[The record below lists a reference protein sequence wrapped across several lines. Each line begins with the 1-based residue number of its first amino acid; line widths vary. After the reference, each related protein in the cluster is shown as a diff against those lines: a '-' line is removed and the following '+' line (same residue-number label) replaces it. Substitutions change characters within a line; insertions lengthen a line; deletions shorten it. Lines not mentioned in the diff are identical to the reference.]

1 MKKYTTLL
9 FDADN
14 TLLDFDACEK
24 EALKKTFEAYN
35 CPLRDDMKKRY
46 MEINH
51 ALWKSYEKGEIS
63 REEVIYTRF
72 GKLFEEFGISLDG
85 VEFEDTYQDELGK
98 SHELVEHAMD
108 VILQLK
114 QYHDLYI
121 VTNGVSATQYSRL
134 KDSGLDQHFKYIFIS
149 EEVGYRKPMKEYFSY
164 CFDKIGDLDKEKTLI
179 IGDSL
184 SSDIKGGNNAGIA
197 TCWYNPKKQK
207 KSDDYH
213 VTHEIEDLREL
224 LELV

>member
-1 MKKYTTLL
+1 
-9 FDADN
+9 
-14 TLLDFDACEK
+14 
-24 EALKKTFEAYN
+24 
-35 CPLRDDMKKRY
+35 

-72 GKLFEEFGISLDG
+72 GKLFEEFGIPLDG

-134 KDSGLDQHFKYIFIS
+134 KRFWLGSAF
-149 EEVGYRKPMKEYFSY
+149 
-164 CFDKIGDLDKEKTLI
+164 
-179 IGDSL
+179 
-184 SSDIKGGNNAGIA
+184 
-197 TCWYNPKKQK
+197 
-207 KSDDYH
+207 
-213 VTHEIEDLREL
+213 
-224 LELV
+224 

>member
-1 MKKYTTLL
+1 M
-9 FDADN
+9 
-14 TLLDFDACEK
+14 
-24 EALKKTFEAYN
+24 
-35 CPLRDDMKKRY
+35 
-46 MEINH
+46 
-51 ALWKSYEKGEIS
+51 
-63 REEVIYTRF
+63 
-72 GKLFEEFGISLDG
+72 
-85 VEFEDTYQDELGK
+85 
-98 SHELVEHAMD
+98 
-108 VILQLK
+108 
-114 QYHDLYI
+114 
-121 VTNGVSATQYSRL
+121 
-134 KDSGLDQHFKYIFIS
+134 DQHFKDIFVS

-207 KSDDYH
+207 KTDDYH